1 MKCRR
6 GAAVVSIALLAVV
19 GDVAIV
25 RAAPSA
31 SAAPASPKP
40 PASAAPKAAAKSSA
54 KPSSSAQ
61 PPASAAKAP
70 AKTAPAKP
78 EPTKTEAAAPKTP
91 KPIASPFK
99 PGLTPST
106 SAQKAI
112 AGAPSPSEAAAGPE
126 SPELRAMREAELDLF
141 APGAAPSLGSPWP
154 SDLPS
159 APKGPL
165 AASGSGGLPP
175 APSEAPAPPAAVGGK
190 SLAWLGTLKMPDL
203 PVRWDARVVKYLE
216 FFRDDPRGKKI
227 LAVWWKR
234 SGRYRELIQESLR
247 ARSMPEDLAWVA
259 MVESGFD
266 PTIKSPAGASGLWQ
280 FMPDAARIYGLSVD
294 RWADGRHSPMRA
306 TSAAIAYLADLK
318 KRFGSWELALAAYN
332 MGYGG
337 ALATVKR
344 FNSNDYWELSRYE
357 NGLPWET
364 TLYVPKIIA
373 LAVVSR
379 NPQVFGLDAI
389 VPEPSLKGDAVDVP
403 AGTDLKAVAQIAGC
417 TLKELE
423 TLNPELRAGRTP
435 PALEKPEPGLVAKD
449 EALYTILVPTGK
461 SASVKDANAKLAPK
475 GHALEKYVVRFGET
489 LDQIAAARKI
499 TRQKL
504 VELNGISK
512 DEAVRGG
519 TVLLVPQ
526 IAGLVAPSSPYA
538 TPDASKPI
546 ALVPGVA
553 FAFPDRQR
561 LFYRVLVGDTLRE
574 IADAFG
580 VSVDELKTW
589 NAIEPTARL
598 QEGMTLQVFAPKS
611 ADLGRVVFLKEGEV
625 KILAVGSDEFYDH
638 EEAAH
643 GRKRATV
650 LAAGSETLEQLGKK
664 HGLSPAKMEKINR
677 RPRSDVLAKGEAVI
691 VYLPIAGAPSAP
703 ATPAPAPGD
712 GDLPAL
718 PASVSTTTTVDDAK
732 PVVSEQ

>member
-1 MKCRR
+1 M
-6 GAAVVSIALLAVV
+6 G
-19 GDVAIV
+19 

-31 SAAPASPKP
+31 SAPPPSAKP
-40 PASAAPKAAAKSSA
+40 PATASSA
-54 KPSSSAQ
+54 KPAPSAS
-61 PPASAAKAP
+61 PKASASAKAP
-70 AKTAPAKP
+70 TAKPAASVAPKSAKPAAPAKP
-78 EPTKTEAAAPKTP
+78 EPAKAEPPAPKTP

-99 PGLTPST
+99 PGLTPSPG
-106 SAQKAI
+106 AQKAI

-126 SPELRAMREAELDLF
+126 SPELRAMREAEIDLF
-141 APGAAPSLGSPWP
+141 APGAAPALGSPWP

-175 APSEAPAPPAAVGGK
+175 APVGAPAPPAAVGGK
-190 SLAWLGTLKMPDL
+190 SLAWLGTLKMPDI

-216 FFRDDPRGKKI
+216 FFRDDARGRKI

-294 RWADGRHSPMRA
+294 RWADGRHSPLRA
-306 TSAAIAYLADLK
+306 TAAAIAYLADLK
-318 KRFGSWELALAAYN
+318 KRFGTWELALAAYN

-373 LAVVSR
+373 MAVVSR

-389 VPEPSLKGDAVDVP
+389 VPEASLKGDPVDVP
-403 AGTDLKAVAQIAGC
+403 AGTELKAVSQVAGC

-423 TLNPELRAGRTP
+423 SLNPELRAGRTP
-435 PALEKPEPGLVAKD
+435 PALEKKELVAKD

-461 SASVKDANAKLAPK
+461 SGAVKDATAKLAPK
-475 GHALEKYVVRFGET
+475 GSALEKYVVRFGET
-489 LDQIAAARKI
+489 LDQIASARKI

-504 VELNGISK
+504 VELNGIAK

-526 IAGLVAPSSPYA
+526 VAGLSAPTSPYA
-538 TPDASKPI
+538 APDASKPI

-561 LFYRVLVGDTLRE
+561 LFYRVIVGDTPRE

-598 QEGMTLQVFAPKS
+598 QEGMTLQVFATKS
-611 ADLGRVVFLKEGEV
+611 SDLSRVVFMKEGEV

-638 EEAAH
+638 EEAAN

-650 LAAGSETLEQLGKK
+650 LAAGGETLEQLGKK

-691 VYLPIAGAPSAP
+691 VYVPMAKAPASAPAP
-703 ATPAPAPGD
+703 ATPAPVAGD

-718 PASVSTTTTVDDAK
+718 PASVSTSATEEAK
-732 PVVSEQ
+732 PEASE